1 MTSWLLPD
9 INVWVAMH
17 HQRHTHNQ
25 MAQAWFDGLDEEMM
39 LVFCRQTQ
47 LGFFRLLTN
56 AAVMGEETVTQRH
69 CWEIYEE
76 WLASGRA
83 IFQAEPI
90 GIEAAFRARTFALEA
105 APKTWMDAYLA
116 AFAEAA
122 GFTLATF
129 DQALAAKVKGAVVLG

>member
-17 HQRHTHNQ
+17 HQRHEHHR
-25 MAQAWFDGLDEEMM
+25 MAQACFDGLDEQM

-56 AAVMGEETVTQRH
+56 PAVMGDETVTQRQ
-69 CWEIYEE
+69 CWAIYED
-76 WLASGRA
+76 WLVGGRA
-83 IFQAEPI
+83 VLQAEPP
-90 GIEAAFRARTFALEA
+90 GIEAAFRARTLALEPA
-105 APKTWMDAYLA
+105 HNTWLDAYLA

-122 GFTLATF
+122 GLTLVTFDRTLAG
-129 DQALAAKVKGAVVLG
+129 KVEGAVVLG

>member
-17 HQRHTHNQ
+17 HQRHEHH
-25 MAQAWFDGLDEEMM
+25 MVAEAWFDGLDDQM

-56 AAVMGEETVTQRH
+56 PAVMGDETVTQQQ
-69 CWEIYEE
+69 CWAIYEE
-76 WLASGRA
+76 WLAEGRA
-83 IFQAEPI
+83 VLQAEHP
-90 GIEAAFRARTFALEA
+90 GIEPAIRARTLALEPA
-105 APKTWMDAYLA
+105 HKTWLDAYLA

-122 GFTLATF
+122 GLTLVTF
-129 DQALAAKVKGAVVLG
+129 DRALAAKVKGAVVLG